1 MPLFSFELIM
11 KVVEVAVGVVI
22 RGHQTFVCLRSN
34 DKHQGGKWEF
44 PGGKVEAGES
54 PEQALHREL
63 KEEIAIQITHT
74 DPLITI
80 AHDYGDKQVK
90 LIVFIVDGF
99 KGEPVGNEGQP
110 GKWLSIDTLD
120 ASAFPAA
127 NVAIIEA
134 LQGYIANK

>member
-1 MPLFSFELIM
+1 M

-22 RGHQTFVCLRSN
+22 RGHQTFVCLRAN

-54 PEQALHREL
+54 PVQALFREL
-63 KEEIAIQITHT
+63 QEEIAIEITHT
-74 DPLITI
+74 EPLITI

-99 KGEPVGNEGQP
+99 EGEPVGNEGQP
-110 GKWLSIDTLD
+110 GKWLSIDTLN

-127 NVAIIEA
+127 NVAIIES

>member
-1 MPLFSFELIM
+1 M
-11 KVVEVAVGVVI
+11 KYIDVAVGVI
-22 RGHQTFVCLRSN
+22 LRDNQTFVCLRAS

-54 PEQALHREL
+54 PEQALFREL
-63 KEEIAIQITHT
+63 QEEIAIEITHT
-74 DPLITI
+74 EPLTTI

-90 LIVFIVDGF
+90 LIVFTVDGF
-99 KGEPVGNEGQP
+99 EGEPVGNEGQS

>member
-1 MPLFSFELIM
+1 M

-63 KEEIAIQITHT
+63 KEEVAIEITHT

>member
-1 MPLFSFELIM
+1 M

-63 KEEIAIQITHT
+63 QEEIAIEITHT
-74 DPLITI
+74 DSLITI

>member
-1 MPLFSFELIM
+1 M

-63 KEEIAIQITHT
+63 QEEIAIELTHT

-110 GKWLSIDTLD
+110 GKWLSVDTLD

-134 LQGYIANK
+134 LKQRIEA

>member
-1 MPLFSFELIM
+1 MQKIVVACALI
-11 KVVEVAVGVVI
+11 KRYGYFLCA
-22 RGHQTFVCLRSN
+22 RRA
-34 DKHQGGKWEF
+34 GGNHLAGYWEF

-54 PEQALHREL
+54 PEQALFREL
-63 KEEIAIQITHT
+63 QEEIAIEITHS

>member
-1 MPLFSFELIM
+1 M

>member
-1 MPLFSFELIM
+1 M

-127 NVAIIEA
+127 NVAIIDA

>member
-1 MPLFSFELIM
+1 M

-63 KEEIAIQITHT
+63 KEEIAIEITHT

>member
-1 MPLFSFELIM
+1 M

-63 KEEIAIQITHT
+63 KEEIAIEITHT

-80 AHDYGDKQVK
+80 AHDYGDKLVK

>member
-1 MPLFSFELIM
+1 M

-99 KGEPVGNEGQP
+99 EGEPVGNEGQP
-110 GKWLSIDTLD
+110 GKWLSIETLD

-127 NVAIIEA
+127 NVAIIDALKQRIEA
-134 LQGYIANK
+134 

>member
-1 MPLFSFELIM
+1 M

-44 PGGKVEAGES
+44 PGGKVEARES

-74 DPLITI
+74 EPLMTI